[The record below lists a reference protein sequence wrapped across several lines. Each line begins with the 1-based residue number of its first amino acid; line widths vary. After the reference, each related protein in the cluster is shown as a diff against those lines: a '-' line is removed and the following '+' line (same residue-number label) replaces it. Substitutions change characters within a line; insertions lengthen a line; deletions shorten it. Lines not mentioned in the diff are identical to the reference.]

1 MDVEVYLYLLGCS
14 PELHNSQVKPGVHVL
29 FLAGH
34 VSKLSGVLTSPLKC
48 TYRQF
53 FLLAI
58 LNLGMFSILS
68 VQKFF
73 DLDKSFVFYGRLK
86 FTKVHFLMNL
96 VRCYEKSGTSL
107 FRDVIQGTPENRLL
121 MQIHFILT
129 VSHLHCARFRRIKN
143 GE

>member
-1 MDVEVYLYLLGCS
+1 MTHTV
-14 PELHNSQVKPGVHVL
+14 
-29 FLAGH
+29 
-34 VSKLSGVLTSPLKC
+34 LKC

-58 LNLGMFSILS
+58 LNLGMFSTLS

-86 FTKVHFLMNL
+86 LTKVHFLMNL